1 MSAKKQ
7 KSIEQLEAELESI
20 RAQEAALKEQIK
32 EQARRIRVEEAQRKQ
47 DATTYLGMLL
57 LKSFGLPWSQINYEK
72 LSEVFADRTLA
83 EDVWM
88 PHQPDTRE
96 RLSDLKSFVKGM
108 PTNDA
113 PRADIGADNVSEA
126 QEVLNDM
133 AGVKL

>member
-20 RAQEAALKEQIK
+20 RAQETALKEQIK

-57 LKSFGLPWSQINYEK
+57 LKRLGLPWSQIDYEK
-72 LSEVFADRTLA
+72 LSEAFADRTLA

-88 PHQPDTRE
+88 PQQPDTKE
-96 RLSDLKSFVKGM
+96 RLNDLKSFVKGM

-113 PRADIGADNVSEA
+113 PRADIGADSASEA
-126 QEVLNDM
+126 REAFDGI
-133 AGVKL
+133 AGAE